1 MLNKT
6 KISAVLFTLSL
17 ATTAISHAE
26 EVSLENMVGQM
37 LSQSVKSVQQELRND
52 IKGSVL
58 TAAHQFSLYED
69 GPYAINTSITDLDS
83 QVEVTV
89 RHEAE

>member
-26 EVSLENMVGQM
+26 EVSLENLVGQI
-37 LSQSVKSVQQELRND
+37 LSQSVTSVQQELRND

-58 TAAHQFSLYED
+58 TAAYQFSLYED
-69 GPYAINTSITDLDS
+69 GSYATNTSITDLNS
-83 QVEVTV
+83 QIEVTV
-89 RHEAE
+89 KHEAE

>member
-26 EVSLENMVGQM
+26 EVSLENLVGQM
-37 LSQSVKSVQQELRND
+37 LSQSVTSVQQELRND

-69 GPYAINTSITDLDS
+69 GSYATNTSITDLNS
-83 QVEVTV
+83 QIEVTV
-89 RHEAE
+89 KHEAE